1 MTVEMGADEGAHRG
15 PELMVGECYRIKI
28 ES

>member
-15 PELMVGECYRIKI
+15 LQLMVGEGYRIKI